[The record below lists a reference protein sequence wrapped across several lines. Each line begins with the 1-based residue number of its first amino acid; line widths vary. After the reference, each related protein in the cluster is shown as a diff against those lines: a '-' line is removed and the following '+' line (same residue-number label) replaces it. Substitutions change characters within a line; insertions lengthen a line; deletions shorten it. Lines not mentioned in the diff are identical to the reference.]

1 MLAEGRS
8 SEGENSSTKDKD
20 DQKPL
25 SVAESG
31 MCVYIYIHIK
41 TS

>member
-1 MLAEGRS
+1 MPEGRL
-8 SEGENSSTKDKD
+8 SEGENSSTEDED

-31 MCVYIYIHIK
+31 MCAYIYIHIK

>member
-1 MLAEGRS
+1 MAEESS
-8 SEGENSSTKDKD
+8 SEGENSSTKDED
-20 DQKPL
+20 DHKPL

-31 MCVYIYIHIK
+31 MCAYICIHIK